1 MLSTVLLA
9 FLASHVTEVVVAINK
24 RLNGTLLQGSAA
36 FLLALGVAFV
46 GALIDVFFVM
56 GVPLPSLADFSTWA
70 TIAPT
75 FTEVWTVMQ
84 IYFLLVVQQL
94 GLDVGQNTDV
104 GGTPA
109 PAASSGV

>member
-1 MLSTVLLA
+1 MLPTILLA
-9 FLASHVTEVVVAINK
+9 FLSSHVTEVVVALNK

-46 GALIDVFFVM
+46 GALVDVFFVM
-56 GVPLPSLADFSTWA
+56 GVPLPSLLDFSTWA

-94 GLDVGQNTDV
+94 GLDVGPETNV
-104 GGTPA
+104 GGTPVA
-109 PAASSGV
+109 SSSSGV